1 MQKLKYETRGMKI
14 IILTISL
21 LLLAGGWTYT
31 NGHTDAT
38 LKIESNRK
46 KIRLRQKNTFNRAA
60 NLLPLNAYLCDEV
73 IEIEFSQPLQ
83 NVNVFINSDA
93 LPLVYEQQLNN
104 VSENEKLSI
113 PIKSLTSGI
122 YQIEFNINNATTISG
137 EFTIEETLLFN

>member
-46 KIRLRQKNTFNRAA
+46 KIRPQPKNLFNSSIHP
-60 NLLPLNAYLCDEV
+60 LPIEAYLCDET
-73 IEIEFSQPLQ
+73 IEIEFSQSLQ

-137 EFTIEETLLFN
+137 EFTSEETLLFN